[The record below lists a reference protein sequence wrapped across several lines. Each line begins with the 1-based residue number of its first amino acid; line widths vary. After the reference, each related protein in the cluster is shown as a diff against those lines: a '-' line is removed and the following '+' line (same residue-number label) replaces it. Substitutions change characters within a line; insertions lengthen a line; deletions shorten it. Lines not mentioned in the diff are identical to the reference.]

1 LTSVNQNDTK
11 IQNNNNNLKQE
22 FFLNFNEKQIRTHS
36 QTSRKSLPIH
46 TNTSDSSIWKV
57 CIALPPAITPRKL
70 ENA

>member
-1 LTSVNQNDTK
+1 MIQKYK
-11 IQNNNNNLKQE
+11 IIIIIWSKNV
-22 FFLNFNEKQIRTHS
+22 FLNFNEKQIKTHS